1 MQLTSITVSSVLAV
15 ALLPAL
21 MLADAKYD
29 FPNNPIVYEGEV
41 VVLRSSLYPDL
52 HLALYLDDGHYSNH
66 GGRAEVRRVSD
77 IGGDLARCD
86 GIEACVEVGGVG
98 GVGGTPVMAP
108 PTGQTAWRRGPYDL
122 RLVSGDP
129 SIGDAVVTA
138 TRYDGLEAVSYGY
151 STACGVTWINFSNGD
166 EVFYPEGR
174 SLFWTQACTDGAAM
188 MPTK

>member
-1 MQLTSITVSSVLAV
+1 MSENGQPI
-15 ALLPAL
+15 
-21 MLADAKYD
+21 AD
-29 FPNNPIVYEGEV
+29 GEV
-41 VVLRSSLYPDL
+41 VLFGPQGI
-52 HLALYLDDGHYSNH
+52 DGH
-66 GGRAEVRRVSD
+66 
-77 IGGDLARCD
+77 L
-86 GIEACVEVGGVG
+86 VG

-108 PTGQTAWRRGPYDL
+108 PTGQAAWRRGPYDL